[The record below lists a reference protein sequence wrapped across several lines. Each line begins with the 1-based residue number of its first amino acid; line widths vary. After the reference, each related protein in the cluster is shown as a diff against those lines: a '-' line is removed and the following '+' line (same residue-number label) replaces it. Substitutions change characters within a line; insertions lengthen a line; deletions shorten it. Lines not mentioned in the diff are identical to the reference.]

1 MGDEKGTCQAMSPEP
16 PSQRLFRIEC
26 EISSIIVFRLGNL
39 IDIYLANRIKE
50 EVGQVRG
57 QDTQQVQLGEL
68 LTQASIENQA
78 TLTLRPRI
86 LRPITS
92 LLVAE

>member
-1 MGDEKGTCQAMSPEP
+1 MGEKEGTYCTCEAMGPEP
-16 PSQRLFRIEC
+16 SSQRLFRIEC
-26 EISSIIVFRLGNL
+26 EISSTIVFILGNL
-39 IDIYLANRIKE
+39 IDVYLANRIKE

-86 LRPITS
+86 
-92 LLVAE
+92 